1 MIPEDGAP
9 AGQPS
14 PSAFAEIVMSRAYG
28 LAMRQKRAYV
38 LVNPNSGPGGAV
50 RMWEKE
56 ARPIFEAAR
65 MTVETVILKKGGEAT
80 DLTESMDIERHDT
93 VVACSGD
100 GTPYEIFNGLAKRP
114 DARRALGKIAVSHIP
129 CGSGNAMSNN
139 WNGSNHPGPAALA
152 IAKGVVTPL
161 DLSSITQGDRRI
173 VSVLS
178 QAVGIMAEADLMTE
192 HMRWMGNKRFDVGLM
207 QRVWAK
213 KCYPCDLALKVEVEG
228 KEEVRSW
235 YKRFR
240 ASNGNDA
247 PLDQITVDGYVED
260 DKGAGLPRLKYGTVN
275 DELPP
280 GWELV
285 RHDEIGNFFAGNVSL
300 ILPTPKALLQN
311 YAC

>member
-1 MIPEDGAP
+1 
-9 AGQPS
+9 
-14 PSAFAEIVMSRAYG
+14 
-28 LAMRQKRAYV
+28 
-38 LVNPNSGPGGAV
+38 
-50 RMWEKE
+50 
-56 ARPIFEAAR
+56 
-65 MTVETVILKKGGEAT
+65 VILKKGGEAT
-80 DLTESMDIERHDT
+80 DLTEQMDLDKYDT

-161 DLSSITQGDRRI
+161 DLSSITQGDRRV

-207 QRVWAK
+207 QRVFAK

-228 KEEVRSW
+228 KENVRAY
-235 YKRFR
+235 YKRLR
-240 ASNGNDA
+240 ESNGNGRETDW
-247 PLDQITVDGYVED
+247 PTVDGYAED
-260 DKGAGLPRLKYGTVN
+260 DKGEGLPRLRYGTIQ
-275 DELPP
+275 DELPE

-285 RHDEIGNFFAGNVSL
+285 RHDTIGNFFAGNVSA
-300 ILPTPKALLQN
+300 PMCLL
-311 YAC
+311 